1 MNGIVV
7 RNLTE
12 PPRVLS
18 EPMNDGN
25 SIPGAS
31 RSELSMVQSDIGQ
44 LGGQILFLYDVAVLL
59 ELAEEVVSLH
69 GCDYIANK
77 I

>member
-12 PPRVLS
+12 PPGVLS

-25 SIPGAS
+25 SIPGTS